1 MCNGHFRIGRGG
13 ATREPLVVSPQ
24 SLGVIIPR
32 MDSTVQQV
40 LALDT
45 WAVVGWSPDPWR
57 DSHSVAA
64 FLEARGKR
72 VLRVNPN
79 APQADAPT
87 LAALGVVPDVV
98 DVFRRSDRAGN
109 HVDEAIA
116 IGATAVWLQLGVI
129 DEAACAR
136 ARDAGLLA

>member
-1 MCNGHFRIGRGG
+1 
-13 ATREPLVVSPQ
+13 
-24 SLGVIIPR
+24 
-32 MDSTVQQV
+32 MDSVVQQV

-64 FLEARGKR
+64 FLEARRKR

-98 DVFRRSDRAGN
+98 DVFRRSDRAGG

-116 IGATAVWLQLGVI
+116 LGARAVWLQLGVV

-136 ARDAGLLA
+136 AREAGLLVVMDRCPKIEWR